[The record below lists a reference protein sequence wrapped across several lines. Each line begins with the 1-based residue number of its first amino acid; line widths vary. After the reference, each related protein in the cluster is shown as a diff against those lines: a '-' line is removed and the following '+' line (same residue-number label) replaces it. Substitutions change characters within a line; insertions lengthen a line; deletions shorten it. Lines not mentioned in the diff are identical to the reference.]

1 MVTRREIIVSVGGSG
16 TLLPGCLYL
25 SSDGNKPSGCPGHP
39 RSKAAFCSDNRKSD
53 ITLSKHQTSD
63 SMENSFL
70 LRLTTQSPI
79 ALDPSA
85 YAYFSE
91 NDGDW
96 ELEAAIDPARS
107 EQIRL
112 GSGQQLD
119 WWVTFERDPE
129 VSEEENSISLAP
141 HRPDIWNA
149 LSIPVWQNE
158 GIESQTFIFS
168 RDHL

>member
-1 MVTRREIIVSVGGSG
+1 
-16 TLLPGCLYL
+16 
-25 SSDGNKPSGCPGHP
+25 
-39 RSKAAFCSDNRKSD
+39 
-53 ITLSKHQTSD
+53 
-63 SMENSFL
+63 MENSFL